1 MKGMMGKKRVDIMS
15 PTAME
20 ASSMSSMAILILVRK
35 KMSTMRTMSSK
46 TADTM
51 RKTSLKLV
59 DV

>member
-35 KMSTMRTMSSK
+35 KMSTMRTMSSR

-51 RKTSLKLV
+51 RKTSL
-59 DV
+59 